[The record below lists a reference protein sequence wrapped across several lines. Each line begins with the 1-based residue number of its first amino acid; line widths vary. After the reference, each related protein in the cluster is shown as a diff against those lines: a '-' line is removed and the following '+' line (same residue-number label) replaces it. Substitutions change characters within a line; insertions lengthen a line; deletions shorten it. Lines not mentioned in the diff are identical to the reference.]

1 MGTAPICGSRPSSPD
16 RPGSSPRGDASR
28 LHAVP
33 HAVSLGPRRGIEW
46 GSPRTEA
53 PTAARLGS
61 PLCSTH
67 WALPRGPSRV
77 VRQAPSEGPPGT
89 VEVTSTPEG
98 EEDTIATRV
107 FVGNLSYDTSQSELE
122 TLFSQAGSVVEVFLP
137 TDRATGRPRGIAF
150 IELSSDEEVQ
160 AAIEKF
166 DGHELGG
173 RTLRVN
179 EARERAPRA
188 PRFTES
194 GPPEG
199 AFGGR
204 KQGRPKGSRRNA
216 RAKKRSL

>member
-1 MGTAPICGSRPSSPD
+1 MLRP
-16 RPGSSPRGDASR
+16 
-28 LHAVP
+28 
-33 HAVSLGPRRGIEW
+33 
-46 GSPRTEA
+46 
-53 PTAARLGS
+53 LGS
-61 PLCSTH
+61 TARSILCLQWHRRS
-67 WALPRGPSRV
+67 A
-77 VRQAPSEGPPGT
+77 GT
-89 VEVTSTPEG
+89 VEPTTSAPEG
-98 EEDTIATRV
+98 EEDIIATRV
-107 FVGNLSYDTSQSELE
+107 FVGNLSYDTSQNDLE
-122 TLFSQAGSVVEVFLP
+122 KLFAEAGSVVEVFLP

-150 IELSSDEEVQ
+150 VELSTDEEVQ

-188 PRFTES
+188 PRFAES

-204 KQGRPKGSRRNA
+204 KGRPKGSRRNA